1 MTSSQTRTSGFR
13 RILVQSAKNRHH
25 QLVASVAALKSAVP
39 PRYKQAVRRAYL
51 RLAAIRSAGS
61 AVECPVCGASLRQ
74 FARFHGERDQCPRC
88 GTLMRHR
95 ALALIL
101 RDRLRVQEWRQARV
115 MHIGPAKAVAEWLTG
130 QEGLDYVSVD
140 LDSPLAMVHADACDL
155 PFEDESFDLAVC
167 VHVLE
172 HIPDDRQALREMHR
186 VLRPGGR
193 AVLQVPPSDLAETRE
208 DPSVTDPGER
218 ERLFGQ
224 YDHVRL
230 CGADY
235 PARIAEAG
243 FDVERVDYVETLDE
257 DLRRRYGLRPGEPFD
272 LCVKR

>member
-1 MTSSQTRTSGFR
+1 MTSTETKTSGFR
-13 RILVQSAKNRHH
+13 QKLVQIAKNRHH
-25 QLVASVAALKSAVP
+25 QLVASAALKSAVP

-51 RLAAIRSAGS
+51 RLAAVRSAGT
-61 AVECPVCGASLRQ
+61 AVECSVCGASLRH

-95 ALALIL
+95 ALALLL
-101 RDRLRVQEWRQARV
+101 RDRLRVQEWGQARV
-115 MHIGPAKAVAEWLTG
+115 VHIGPAKGVAEWLTS
-130 QEGLDYVSVD
+130 QEGVDYVSVD
-140 LDSPLAMVHADACDL
+140 LDSPLAMVRADACDL
-155 PFEDESFDLAVC
+155 PFEDGSFDLLLC
-167 VHVLE
+167 IHVLE
-172 HIPDDRQALREMHR
+172 HIPDDRQALREMQR

-193 AVLQVPPSDLAETRE
+193 AVLQVPPTDLAETRE

-243 FDVERVDYVETLDE
+243 FEVERVDYVETLDE
-257 DLRRRYGLRPGEPFD
+257 DLRRRYRLRTGEPFD

>member
-1 MTSSQTRTSGFR
+1 MTS
-13 RILVQSAKNRHH
+13 
-25 QLVASVAALKSAVP
+25 AAVLKSAVP
-39 PRYKQAVRRAYL
+39 PRYKQAVRHAYL
-51 RLAAIRSAGS
+51 RVAAITNTGS
-61 AVECPVCGASLRQ
+61 AVECPCCGATLRQ
-74 FARFHGERDQCPRC
+74 FARFHGVRDQCPGC
-88 GTLMRHR
+88 GSLMRHR
-95 ALALIL
+95 ALLLLL
-101 RDRLRVQEWRQARV
+101 RDRLAVEDWPQARV
-115 MHIGPAKAVAEWLTG
+115 IHIGPSKAVGGWLASR
-130 QEGLDYVSVD
+130 EGIEYVSVD
-140 LDSPLAMVHADACDL
+140 LYSPLAMVQADACDL

-167 VHVLE
+167 VHTLE
-172 HIPDDRQALREMHR
+172 HIPDDRQALREMQR

-208 DPSVTDPGER
+208 DPSITDPRER

-243 FDVERVDYVETLDE
+243 FEVERLDYVTTLDE
-257 DLRRRYGLRPGEPFD
+257 DHRRRYGLRTGEPFD